1 MSTSSE
7 DSQPDEKI
15 NSNDVT
21 DGGVRKRMSFKSMIG
36 SMFSSADEESKK
48 KRLQEA
54 NAAREEKKKE
64 MDERKKEMRAKAKEL
79 AGTEKTKASTP
90 AAQSSPGP
98 SKSLF
103 AQGSKLRRA
112 SSNRRLS
119 IQKVQEVDATSV
131 HRASELI
138 ERVTER
144 YEHNDWELDIL
155 TSVMKSLLVENPA
168 LAKRIV
174 GLMPPVELEKQEVF
188 IPEKESGVAKRTEPK
203 YEIENEGEHEL
214 ESEPESSEPESSEP
228 ESEGG
233 APDDDNRRRKDER
246 SPTVQFSMQNQI
258 QEFHAHTDSPP
269 SSEPESEPES
279 EEGNPQNDG
288 AVWIQSN
295 AAAAAAVTEEGMYAE
310 EATAYDATGA
320 GSGLDEHYA
329 DEAVQQEQWR
339 ESYFEEGGGS
349 GGEADASPHPHP
361 PPPPPPTRR
370 APTLVSSQEATY
382 ASRRASVVTMAAVDE
397 AEASAHAE
405 DIVGLRIMVQGGG
418 DWYEG
423 VVVSFNPEDHLH
435 LIVFGDG
442 AEAVLDLSVEEWR
455 LEETY

>member
-64 MDERKKEMRAKAKEL
+64 MRAKAKEL

-90 AAQSSPGP
+90 LAQSPGP

-119 IQKVQEVDATSV
+119 IQKVQEVDASSV

-138 ERVTER
+138 ERVAER
-144 YEHNDWELDIL
+144 YEYNDWELVIL

-168 LAKRIV
+168 VARRIV

-188 IPEKESGVAKRTEPK
+188 IPEKESGVTKRREPK
-203 YEIENEGEHEL
+203 YEIENEDEHEL

-228 ESEGG
+228 ESEGS
-233 APDDDNRRRKDER
+233 APDDNRRREDKR
-246 SPTVQFSMQNQI
+246 SPTVQFSKQNQV

-295 AAAAAAVTEEGMYAE
+295 AAAAAAEGMYAE
-310 EATAYDATGA
+310 EAMAYAATGA

-339 ESYFEEGGGS
+339 ESYFEEGGDS
-349 GGEADASPHPHP
+349 GGEADASPHP
-361 PPPPPPTRR
+361 PPPPPPTRH

-397 AEASAHAE
+397 ADASAHAE

>member
-90 AAQSSPGP
+90 AAQSPGP

-119 IQKVQEVDATSV
+119 IQKVQEVDSSSV

-258 QEFHAHTDSPP
+258 REFHAHTDSPP

-295 AAAAAAVTEEGMYAE
+295 AAAAATAVTEEGMYAE

-320 GSGLDEHYA
+320 GGGLDEHYA

-349 GGEADASPHPHP
+349 GGEADTSPHPHP
-361 PPPPPPTRR
+361 PPPPTRR
-370 APTLVSSQEATY
+370 VPTLVSSQEATY